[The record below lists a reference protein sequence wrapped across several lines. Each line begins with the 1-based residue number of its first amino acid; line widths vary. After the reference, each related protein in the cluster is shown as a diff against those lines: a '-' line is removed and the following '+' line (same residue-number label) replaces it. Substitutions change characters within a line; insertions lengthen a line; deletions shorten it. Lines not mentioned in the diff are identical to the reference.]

1 MAQITTE
8 NINIL
13 QDTSWK
19 LDSFTALGVE
29 GTPPKPQQI
38 DFGMVTISDKTIEVV
53 MDLEVNT
60 TYHAGGRLKAEIGA
74 FGSLIGI
81 AYLYKSAKLRFMS
94 SDVTEDTLTIDYG
107 TIIERYKR
115 CTPNE
120 S

>member
-38 DFGMVTISDKTIEVV
+38 DFGTVTISDKAVEVV
-53 MDLEVNT
+53 MDFEINT
-60 TYHAGGRLKAEIGA
+60 IYHAGGRLTAKIGA

-81 AYLYKSAKLRFMS
+81 AYLYKSAKQRFIS
-94 SDVTEDTLTIDYG
+94 LSVEEDTLTIDYG
-107 TIIERYKR
+107 TIIETYKR
-115 CTPNE
+115 CTND
-120 S
+120 